1 MRKNMKNISVILTL
15 VLLLTSVCA
24 VSVSA
29 ADVNYSVSSATGAT
43 GETVSV
49 AVSLSTSVDL
59 WAANV
64 SLGYNPSELQ
74 VVSYTAGSATASGS
88 INDTG
93 SAVNYSGMFSSKS
106 GTVMNISFKILKEPG
121 KSTLTL
127 TSSENIDYDNNSYEF
142 ATSNGSIT
150 VNNDVPVEKVTLDK
164 TSITLKKGAT
174 SKITA
179 TVSPSNT
186 TEKNI
191 GFYSSDDDIVTV
203 DDNGNITAVS
213 GGTATITAYAGNKS
227 AKCKVTVTVAQTGI
241 KANGN
246 TSRNAVVGDKINLS
260 VIKVPADTTD
270 NITVKWTTSNPQVAA
285 VASNGTVTAVAK
297 GEATIT
303 AKANNWTVTYKIVVA
318 ENEDESTTAESTTET
333 TTEESTTDEST
344 TDVLVTEP
352 TTPPYS
358 ETTTTEEFVLVEP
371 NSSVNVDNN
380 NNYNDTKEYFSLLVL
395 VASGVVA
402 VVIGTVTFFVARGYR
417 GKNKKQKI
425 IVEEKFKR

>member
-1 MRKNMKNISVILTL
+1 MRKNMKNISVLLAL

-24 VSVSA
+24 VSVVA

-43 GETVSV
+43 GETVTV
-49 AVSLSTSVDL
+49 TVSLSTSVDL

-64 SLGYNPSELQ
+64 SLGYNSSELQ
-74 VVSYTAGSATASGS
+74 VVSYTAGSATTGGS

-93 SAVNYSGMFSSKS
+93 SAVNFSGMFTAKS
-106 GTVMNISFKILKEPG
+106 GTVMKVSFKILKESG
-121 KSTLTL
+121 KSNLAL
-127 TSSENIDYDNNSYEF
+127 TSSENIDYENNAYEF
-142 ATSNGSIT
+142 TTSNGSIT
-150 VNNDVPVEKVTLDK
+150 INNDISVEKVTLDK

-174 SKITA
+174 SKVVA
-179 TVSPSNT
+179 TIQPSNT

-213 GGTATITAYAGNKS
+213 GGTATITAYAGNES
-227 AKCKVTVTVAQTGI
+227 AKCQVTVTVAQTGI

-270 NITVKWTTSNPQVAA
+270 NFTAKWTTSNPQVAT
-285 VASNGTVTAVAK
+285 VASNGTVTAIST

-303 AKANNWTVTYKIVVA
+303 AKVNNWTVTYKIVVA
-318 ENEDESTTAESTTET
+318 ANEDESTTDESTTE

-344 TDVLVTEP
+344 TNVIVTEP

-358 ETTTTEEFVLVEP
+358 ETTTTEEYKLVEP
-371 NSSVNVDNN
+371 NSNINIDNN
-380 NNYNDTKEYFSLLVL
+380 DKNNTKEYFYLLVL
-395 VASGVVA
+395 VAAGVVA
-402 VVIGTVTFFVARGYR
+402 VVIGAVTFFVARGYR